1 MSSDAVDQ
9 SLPPWLLRAWQS
21 PWPGLALIVVL
32 FCVPLF
38 IGLDRQDLENDEA
51 IYSFSVKVMVQA
63 GDWLTPKSIPS
74 ETSAFLEKPP
84 LKFWMVGLPIHWG
97 LLPLNEYGFRF
108 WDAVMGSIAFL
119 YVFAI
124 GRRMAGPICGLGAVF
139 LLFVHGPLVLGHGL
153 RTNNMEA
160 AVLLTY
166 AAGMYHFLAWRD
178 AAPDNRTHIFAIAL
192 YFVLGFMTKF
202 VAALFMPLVV
212 GLAML
217 IKPADRFRLRMNWL
231 TFVLAGLLALALI
244 APWFVYEY
252 YARGPRLFDIMFGAH
267 VMKRFTAYLDP
278 SHLHPW
284 YYYLA
289 ELWRQLGENG
299 TQILTIAG
307 AFLVLARTV
316 RHRWLEGALL
326 VLWFVVPTALI
337 SIGTSKLYHYEF
349 PFLPPVAL
357 CGGYAVAWLMTRLW
371 RWFRQP
377 AESFAAWRDGMEPR
391 TFKSWA
397 AGTALR
403 VASITVGLGALIAA
417 VATAWLGRVRLALG
431 DVVLFRNSGA
441 LRAFLAGAVVMLA
454 GAPAF
459 LIRSLVPVG
468 ALLVVLPGSAYHA
481 TIDRELTWD
490 RPLHDISGCLQ
501 EEIARG
507 QSLGRTPPG
516 IWIEAR
522 MFSHR
527 YSYYLHDLGPWQV
540 RDIASNP
547 TVAMHLFAPNTYR
560 PVLLS
565 LDRLDNLLEELK
577 TDREGLLRK
586 AAQHA
591 ETSVDVVQAAA
602 INPIG
607 TFEREG
613 VVLLLP
619 GPYAHCAPEHR
630 DLLASR

>member
-1 MSSDAVDQ
+1 MSTDDSDRSVP
-9 SLPPWLLRAWQS
+9 SWLTRAWHS
-21 PWPGLALIVVL
+21 PWPWLALVIVL

-38 IGLDRQDLENDEA
+38 LGLDRQDLENDEA

-63 GDWLTPKSIPS
+63 GDWLTPKAIPS

-84 LKFWMVGLPIHWG
+84 LKFWIVGLPIHWG
-97 LLPLNEYGFRF
+97 LLPLNEFGYRF

-124 GRRMAGPICGLGAVF
+124 GRRLAGPICGLGAVF

-153 RTNNMEA
+153 RTNNMES

-166 AAGMYHFLAWRD
+166 AAGIYHFLAWRD

-202 VAALFMPLVV
+202 VAALFLPLVL
-212 GLAML
+212 GMAIL

-231 TFVLAGLLALALI
+231 TFVLAALLALALI

-252 YARGPRLFDIMFGAH
+252 YARGPRLIDIMFGAH

-278 SHLHPW
+278 AHLHPW
-284 YYYLA
+284 HYYVT
-289 ELWRQLGENG
+289 ELWRQLGANG
-299 TQILTIAG
+299 TQLITIAG
-307 AFLVLARTV
+307 ACLVLARTV

-337 SIGTSKLYHYEF
+337 SAGTSKLYHYEF

-357 CGGYAVAWLMTRLW
+357 CGGYAAAWLAARTW

-377 AESFAAWRDGMEPR
+377 AQSFTAWRDQRLFPGAPGPR
-391 TFKSWA
+391 H
-397 AGTALR
+397 TALR
-403 VASITVGLGALIAA
+403 TISVIAGLAGLLTAIA
-417 VATAWLGRVRLALG
+417 TSLFGRVRLTLG
-431 DVVLFRNSGA
+431 DTVLFRNSGA
-441 LRAFLAGAVVMLA
+441 VRAFLAGAAVWLA

-459 LIRSLVPVG
+459 LIRSMLPLG
-468 ALLVVLPGSAYHA
+468 ALLVVLPGPAYHG
-481 TIDRELTWD
+481 TIDQELMWD
-490 RPLHDISGCLQ
+490 RPLHDVATCLQ
-501 EEIARG
+501 EEVVRG
-507 QSLGRTPPG
+507 QAAGRTPPG

-522 MFSHR
+522 NFTHR
-527 YSYYLHDLGPWQV
+527 YSYYLHDLGPWQA
-540 RDIASNP
+540 RDVASNP

-565 LDRLDNLLEELK
+565 LERRDDFVQELK
-577 TDREGLLRK
+577 TDRDGLLRQ

-591 ETSVDVVQAAA
+591 GTTLDVVQSAAGS
-602 INPIG
+602 PMG
-607 TFEREG
+607 VFEREG

-619 GPYAHCAPEHR
+619 GPYAHCAPAR
-630 DLLASR
+630 DLLPSR